1 MSETQTKNVTS
12 IDRRIFEVVLALAV
26 LLLLVAIGTPNL
38 LRSREAADRASRIGR
53 LRAAAN
59 QTAEEVS
66 ASATEARKVVRTM
79 MLDVITKEPSQI
91 AQTVGELVSSHAG
104 YVQSSNTQRSEYGDR
119 ICLVLRIPN
128 DQLDYV
134 LAEIRRWAV
143 RVETEK
149 LESKDVTAEWVD
161 VDARLRNAHREEE
174 QYLGI
179 MRRAG
184 SVQDTVDVAEKL
196 AAVRERIEQMQG
208 QLNLLNN
215 QVDMATIS
223 VTLRPEILPV
233 VARLDWHPRQS
244 LQTALVE
251 SGQGLAAYTDSLLAF
266 LVKLPVIGLWV
277 ITVIA
282 IGSLAI
288 RVLIWLWF
296 RWIRRIFRVPQPV
309 AQA

>member
-12 IDRRIFEVVLALAV
+12 TDRRIFEVVLALAV

-38 LRSREAADRASRIGR
+38 MRSREAAEKASRIGR
-53 LRAAAN
+53 LRAAVQAGDD
-59 QTAEEVS
+59 AS
-66 ASATEARKVVRTM
+66 ASATEARKVARTM
-79 MLDVITKEPSQI
+79 TLDVIAKEPSQV

-104 YVQSSNTQRSEYGDR
+104 YVQSSDTQRSEYGDR
-119 ICLVLRIPN
+119 ICLVLRVPN
-128 DQLDYV
+128 DQLDSV
-134 LAEIRRWAV
+134 VAEIRRWAF
-143 RVETEK
+143 RVESEK

-161 VDARLRNAHREEE
+161 LDARLRNAHREEE

-184 SVQDTVDVAEKL
+184 SVKDTVDAAEKL
-196 AAVRERIEQMQG
+196 AAVRQRIEQMQG
-208 QLNLLNN
+208 QLNLLNH

-223 VTLRPEILPV
+223 ITLRPEILPQA
-233 VARLDWHPRQS
+233 ARFVWHPWPS
-244 LQTALVE
+244 LRTALVE
-251 SGQGLAAYTDSLLAF
+251 SGQGLADYTDSMLAF

-288 RVLIWLWF
+288 RLLIWNWF
-296 RWIRRIFRVPQPV
+296 RWIRRIF
-309 AQA
+309 QAPKPALQS